1 MKRKKKLKQEL
12 DILQSKIEIH
22 NKKFNYDNF
31 SGLDTRRKGNS
42 HSWFDIK
49 KVFYQSDCHLILPNA
64 DPNPKKKLMNSKQI
78 VLLPNDK
85 QKKTMLEWLE
95 TFRLMYNETVKMIR
109 ILKKEGNK
117 KFINWQYIRTHKM
130 KEIKQ
135 KYVNKYKIPVH
146 ILDKAIKLVCSNWK
160 SALTNLKNGYIRH
173 FTIRYIKQSKPKK
186 IFQLEKG
193 MFSKNGF
200 CVTVLGDIMK
210 NNEDF
215 DYKTIKHDCTVC
227 YDVYKDRFLL
237 HIPYYAERKIVDN
250 KKSVVGID
258 PGLKTFL
265 TCVSDERIVK
275 IGNNVI
281 DQFRPQFER
290 IDYLNKFNNK
300 RSKRLVRIIYTRMKN
315 QIIDLHWK
323 SINYLVAKKNI
334 GGIII
339 GN

>member
-22 NKKFNYDNF
+22 NNQFNYDNF

-78 VLLPNDK
+78 ALLPNDK

-135 KYVNKYKIPVH
+135 NYVNKYKIPVH
-146 ILDKAIKLVCSNWK
+146 ILDKAIKLVCSN
-160 SALTNLKNGYIRH
+160 
-173 FTIRYIKQSKPKK
+173 
-186 IFQLEKG
+186 
-193 MFSKNGF
+193 
-200 CVTVLGDIMK
+200 
-210 NNEDF
+210 
-215 DYKTIKHDCTVC
+215 
-227 YDVYKDRFLL
+227 
-237 HIPYYAERKIVDN
+237 
-250 KKSVVGID
+250 
-258 PGLKTFL
+258 
-265 TCVSDERIVK
+265 
-275 IGNNVI
+275 
-281 DQFRPQFER
+281 
-290 IDYLNKFNNK
+290 
-300 RSKRLVRIIYTRMKN
+300 
-315 QIIDLHWK
+315 
-323 SINYLVAKKNI
+323 
-334 GGIII
+334 
-339 GN
+339 